1 MLCRRD
7 KELYRQKHTGWSRLR
22 GSMDAMCTELGARG
36 GAEIPWVISRRGR
49 DIITSP
55 VGLADGRFLKEMMI
69 LLV

>member
-1 MLCRRD
+1 
-7 KELYRQKHTGWSRLR
+7 
-22 GSMDAMCTELGARG
+22 MDAMCTELGARG